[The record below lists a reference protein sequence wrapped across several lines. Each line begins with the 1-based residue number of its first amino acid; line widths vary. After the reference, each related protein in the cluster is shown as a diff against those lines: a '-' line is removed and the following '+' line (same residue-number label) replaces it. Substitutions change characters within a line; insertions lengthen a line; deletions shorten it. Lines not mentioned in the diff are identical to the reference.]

1 MDELTLRRIE
11 LLSGL
16 GAAVV
21 GLLTTGYLLIVDPV
35 TLLNRTGE
43 ASTLIVL
50 FAALAVLAGSAFVD
64 SQFPTLVGIE
74 VGLSLLWASALT
86 VWGFVLT
93 GNFSINWYIVP
104 AAVLALASAMAA
116 TFADLRTRA
125 EA

>member
-21 GLLTTGYLLIVDPV
+21 GVLVPAYLLIADPA
-35 TLLNRTGE
+35 TLLNNTGE
-43 ASTLIVL
+43 ASTLLVL
-50 FAALAVLAGSAFVD
+50 FAALGVLAGSAFVD

-93 GNFSINWYIVP
+93 GNFTINWYMVP
-104 AAVLALASAMAA
+104 AAILALASAMAA
-116 TFADLRTRA
+116 TLADLRTRA
-125 EA
+125 AA